1 MTDTVIKE
9 LAVRK
14 AEIENEI
21 ELLFKTN
28 MKITDWDVPE
38 ANDEKAADIILNIMD
53 KKIQAIRKD
62 IADGKYTNY

>member
-1 MTDTVIKE
+1 MTDAVIKE

-14 AEIENEI
+14 PEIEKEI

-38 ANDEKAADIILNIMD
+38 ADDKEAADLILNIME
-53 KKIQAIRKD
+53 KKIKQIRTD
-62 IADGKYTNY
+62 VEAGKYTNY